1 MPWQVGDYVADG
13 DKPFDHG
20 SFGTLWHA
28 RRLSDGARVALKLVL
43 STHSA
48 DSRDKLAAERSG
60 AMLQQRFEQ
69 AHGMVPKVYDY
80 GEDGDDLY
88 IAMELIEGGALADLI
103 QRGPLAPRAA
113 AEYAVRICEFL
124 DKAHRFATTIE
135 GEPYEG
141 VVHADLKPAHVLIPR
156 AGGIEVLDFGI
167 AKALAKTTQVTTDN
181 WGTLHYASPERLES
195 GQVNEY
201 VDFWSLGVML
211 YEMVSGYRPYWRLES
226 NRSLHERAIRC
237 NEARE
242 PLPPS
247 CPPDLAA
254 IINKL
259 LAYQVERRYPDAA
272 AIKSDLEL
280 FLSERAPA
288 ATQEYATQPTLPIRP
303 ERPRPATHP
312 LIGSAPPTD
321 PLPIAAGGGVAVV
334 DRTVPF
340 TRSRRRVGRVAWL
353 AVLLSFIGLIAAE
366 GVAWVAAE
374 QFRGEID
381 ALDGRTVAQKKQE
394 YDRIRGWS
402 VLDVGVRF
410 RVNRPL
416 EQRLVTLA
424 DAVIADYRREEPT
437 VGPIEWRQADEALRW
452 ALEFSP
458 NDTSLLAKELLC
470 DAHVTRMTA
479 QKLPRG
485 GQLARQTYLTAVEK
499 FRRAAKLDTR
509 SFDPYLG
516 ISRVEVYGLE
526 NVDEAVAAITEAQQR
541 GYRPG
546 QRERAQLGD
555 GYLQRAEKSRKLS
568 RTLSGEQRRREL
580 ENARLDYGHCIEAF
594 DPIVGFARA
603 AHNLEFC
610 KRRLDAV
617 GQELQTDSEKLE
629 VR

>member
-43 STHSA
+43 LTSSA
-48 DSRDKLAAERSG
+48 DSREKLAAERSG

-80 GEDGDDLY
+80 GQDGDDLY

-103 QRGPLAPRAA
+103 QRGPLAPRLA

-135 GEPYEG
+135 HEAYEG

-156 AGGIEVLDFGI
+156 SGGIKVLDFGI

-211 YEMVSGYRPYWRLES
+211 YEMVSGYRPYWRLEGHR
-226 NRSLHERAIRC
+226 NLHERAIRS

-259 LAYQVERRYPDAA
+259 LAYQIERRYPDAA

-280 FLSERAPA
+280 FLSDRVPI
-288 ATQEYATQPTLPIRP
+288 ATGEYATQPTLPIRP
-303 ERPRPATHP
+303 ERPRPATQRVVTA
-312 LIGSAPPTD
+312 APPTD
-321 PLPIAAGGGVAVV
+321 PLPIAASGGVAVV
-334 DRTVPF
+334 DSVTPS
-340 TRSRRRVGRVAWL
+340 TGSRSIVRRIAST
-353 AVLLSFIGLIAAE
+353 AVLLAVIGLIAAE

-381 ALDGRTVAQKKQE
+381 ALDGRSVAQKKQE

-402 VLDVGVRF
+402 LLDLGVHL
-410 RVNRPL
+410 RVNGRL
-416 EQRLVTLA
+416 EARLVALA
-424 DAVIADYRREEPT
+424 DSVIADYRREEPT
-437 VGPIEWRQADEALRW
+437 VGPVDWRQADDALRW

-458 NDTSLLAKELLC
+458 HDSRLLAKELVC
-470 DAHVTRMTA
+470 DAHLTRVTA
-479 QKLPRG
+479 QKQPRG
-485 GQLARQTYLTAVEK
+485 GQLAHQTYLTAIGK
-499 FRRAAKLDTR
+499 FRRAAELDTK

-526 NVDEAVAAITEAQQR
+526 NVDEAGAAIAEAQQR

-546 QRERAQLGD
+546 QRERAQVGD
-555 GYLQRAEKSRKLS
+555 GYLQRAEKSRKLA

-580 ENARLDYGHCIEAF
+580 EKAGADYGRCIESF

-603 AHNLEFC
+603 AQNLEFC
-610 KRRLDAV
+610 KRRLEAV
-617 GQELQTDSEKLE
+617 GRELTADGEKP
-629 VR
+629 